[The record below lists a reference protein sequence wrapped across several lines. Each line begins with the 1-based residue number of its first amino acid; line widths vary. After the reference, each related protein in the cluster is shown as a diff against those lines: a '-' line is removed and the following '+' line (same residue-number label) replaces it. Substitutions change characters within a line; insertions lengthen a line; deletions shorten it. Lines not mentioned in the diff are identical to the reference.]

1 MLPRPVIYFTNKKKL
16 ICCGLFVILTL
27 GLFQYL
33 FSLQNSNGKF
43 DFCLEDVIYTTTTTS
58 KILNDTITCSIL
70 EAQNQD
76 ICQEI
81 WINSDQFVSDDQVQ
95 KRLSNC
101 SSYFSAVN
109 TTALLPILELE
120 TSLAFSIVV
129 HNQIG
134 LFESLMASIFRPQNS
149 YCIFIDAKASSKFKT
164 LVKALISCYTHQFP
178 KVNLNMFFD
187 QWIN

>member
-1 MLPRPVIYFTNKKKL
+1 MLPPTEALDVTICRFWSGATFTL
-16 ICCGLFVILTL
+16 SL
-27 GLFQYL
+27 G
-33 FSLQNSNGKF
+33 S
-43 DFCLEDVIYTTTTTS
+43 
-58 KILNDTITCSIL
+58 TISVSSI
-70 EAQNQD
+70 
-76 ICQEI
+76 I
-81 WINSDQFVSDDQVQ
+81 
-95 KRLSNC
+95 SNC

-109 TTALLPILELE
+109 TTALLPMLELE